1 MNHTKTSR
9 NNIIAAHLKQLLNF
23 GMLLRVE
30 TKTLPY
36 GFVSLQLTAQN
47 KLDLQKRRMHSQSAK
62 SIVRV

>member
-30 TKTLPY
+30 AKTLPH
-36 GFVSLQLTAQN
+36 GFFSLQLTAQN
-47 KLDLQKRRMHSQSAK
+47 QLDLQKRRMHSQSTK